1 MGSPSALVRRI
12 GFVGALA
19 LVVSNMIG
27 TGIFGL
33 SGFLAGDLASPSLV
47 VGIWLVGGLI
57 ALVGAMCYSELGVNF
72 QRSGGEY
79 VYLSERFGPAWGFID
94 GWVSFAAGFSAPI
107 AVTSLAMVSY
117 LAYFNPALDPQSETT
132 LRLALG
138 PVSVNLGPGALLG
151 SAIVAALSVVNVF
164 GVEFATKMQNGLTFM
179 KLTVL
184 SALLVLGFSIG
195 DGDWGHF
202 TEAAARTSES
212 PLSTQFVVSLVFV
225 YWAYSGWNAA
235 VYVAEEIRD
244 PERIL
249 PKALITGTI
258 FVTLFYAALNCLYI
272 YANPLEEMKGV
283 IAVGAQAAESL
294 FGARGGALFAGA
306 MAASLLATI
315 NAMCLVGPRVYYAM
329 AQNKAFFPVAAKTHS
344 RWKTP
349 YVAILAQGAFTIVL
363 ILTGTFE
370 TLGYYIGFTL
380 WLFTGLSVFA
390 LFRFRERP
398 GWKKLPA
405 VSFAWPLAP
414 TVYVGANA
422 LIFFYFAWGKK
433 LEALATLATI
443 AVGALAYRWFRG
455 RGG

>member
-1 MGSPSALVRRI
+1 MESSALVRRI

-27 TGIFGL
+27 TGIFGT
-33 SGFLAGDLASPSLV
+33 SGFLAGDLGSPSLV

-57 ALVGAMCYSELGVNF
+57 ALIGALCYSELGVNF
-72 QRSGGEY
+72 QRSGGDY
-79 VYLSERFGPAWGFID
+79 VYLSERFGPSWGFID
-94 GWVSFAAGFSAPI
+94 GWVSFTAGFSAPI
-107 AVTSLAMVSY
+107 AVTSLALVSY
-117 LAYFNPALDPQSETT
+117 LGYFNPSLDPQSEAAT
-132 LRLALG
+132 RLALG
-138 PVSVNLGPGALLG
+138 PLSVNLGPGALLG
-151 SAIVAALSVVNVF
+151 CAIVATLSAINVF
-164 GVEFATKMQNGLTFM
+164 GVELASRMQNALTFL

-202 TEAAARTSES
+202 SEAAVRTSDS
-212 PLSTQFVVSLVFV
+212 PLSTQFFVSLVFV

-244 PERIL
+244 PERTL
-249 PKALITGTI
+249 PKAMMVGTI

-315 NAMCLVGPRVYYAM
+315 NAMCLVGPRVYFAM
-329 AQNKAFFPVAAKTHS
+329 AQNKAFFPVAAKAHP

-414 TVYVGANA
+414 VTYVAANA

-433 LEALATLATI
+433 AEALATLATI

-455 RGG
+455 RG